1 MLGRAYG
8 ADSATGASMAAQA
21 NPFFAISM
29 PDALANDVR
38 NAPADAVAKLAVL
51 HAEAEETARLA
62 NLLGRAL
69 HAAIA
74 LPLAA
79 TLVIALSSGTSVA
92 PRAAWA
98 VLVAVASL
106 AIARAYANAIG
117 RPFERAALHS
127 FAQDLTAVL
136 VYSGCAWGAGA
147 FLVLPGSAPVGSALM
162 FAAGPALGIGLLLR
176 ERRAVLFF
184 LAPVAAL
191 TSFACVLRQ
200 FSEGTMNAAL
210 VLIASAIVAAALIL
224 FHRREA
230 SISPDAATFD
240 LLNI

>member
-1 MLGRAYG
+1 
-8 ADSATGASMAAQA
+8 MAAQA
-21 NPFFAISM
+21 NPFFALNT
-29 PDALANDVR
+29 PHALANDVR

-62 NLLGRAL
+62 NLLARAL

-79 TLVIALSSGTSVA
+79 TLVIALSSGASVA
-92 PRAAWA
+92 PRVAWA

-106 AIARAYANAIG
+106 AIARAYATAAG
-117 RPFERAALHS
+117 RPFERAALHA
-127 FAQDLTAVL
+127 FAQDLTAAL

-147 FLVLPGSAPVGSALM
+147 FLVLPGSAPIGSALV
-162 FAAGPALGIGLLLR
+162 FAAVPALGIGLLLR

-200 FSEGTMNAAL
+200 FSDGTMNAAL
-210 VLIASAIVAAALIL
+210 VLIASAIVAATLIL

-230 SISPDAATFD
+230 GLAPDAATFD
-240 LLNI
+240 LLNL

>member
-1 MLGRAYG
+1 
-8 ADSATGASMAAQA
+8 MAAQA
-21 NPFFAISM
+21 NPFFAIAT

-62 NLLGRAL
+62 ALLGRAL

-79 TLVIALSSGTSVA
+79 TLVIALSSGSTIA
-92 PRAAWA
+92 PRVAWA
-98 VLVAVASL
+98 VLVAMASL
-106 AIARAYANAIG
+106 AIARAYASAVG
-117 RPFERAALHS
+117 RPFERAALRA
-127 FAQDLTAVL
+127 FAHDLMAVL

-147 FLVLPGSAPVGSALM
+147 FLVLPGSAPVGSALV
-162 FAAGPALGIGLLLR
+162 FAAAPALGIGLLLR
-176 ERRAVLFF
+176 EPRAVLFF
-184 LAPVAAL
+184 LAPVATL

-200 FSEGTMNAAL
+200 FSEATMNAAL

-224 FHRREA
+224 FSRRETTMA
-230 SISPDAATFD
+230 PDAATFD